1 MKYNLKMKRIGV
13 ILLLLL
19 TFLRVNAQE
28 CPPEWVKYTCGGYF
42 YDIQSDSNNRNLSET
57 DFKNHLLN
65 IARTNLAKQIKVSV
79 QDVAQL
85 NKVSADGRTAI
96 NYASSTTFSTD
107 VDMKLVETKTLYNPA
122 SREGYAIA
130 YIDRDAARNY
140 YKNELALVYN
150 KISNAVVLAD
160 NFVSAGF
167 KSKAHTE
174 LEASL
179 KHFGSVDESLFWMNI
194 FGASQ
199 SELTGW
205 QQRFNAAEQDIKRKL
220 ADLKHATVIYL
231 SCRADIFGKPYPT
244 LQNELKGIL
253 AADGCSFSGSPKN
266 ADWAIVITCTA
277 KEYSNVK
284 VGNTNSYFSYV
295 NAQISI
301 DKVLTSQRIYEDE
314 ISVKGGHTF
323 GYPEAAKAGY
333 KKAKQQIGE
342 IIKENIAQ

>member
-1 MKYNLKMKRIGV
+1 MKRIGA

-28 CPPEWVKYTCGGYF
+28 CPPEWVMYTYGGYF
-42 YDIQSDSNNRNLSET
+42 YDIQSDNNNRNLSET
-57 DFKNHLLN
+57 DFKNYLLN

-122 SREGYAIA
+122 SRVGYAIA
-130 YIDRDAARNY
+130 YVDRDAARNY

-150 KISNAVVLAD
+150 KINNSVVLAD

-167 KSKAHTE
+167 KSKAQAE

-199 SELTGW
+199 SELTEW

-220 ADLKHATVIYL
+220 ADLKHGTVIYL
-231 SCRADIFGKPYPT
+231 SCNANIFGKPYPT

-253 AADGCSFSGSPKN
+253 AADGCSFSSSPEN

-277 KEYSNVK
+277 REYSTVK
-284 VGNTNSYFSYV
+284 IGNTNSYFSYV
-295 NAQISI
+295 NAQVSI
-301 DKVLTSQRIYEDE
+301 DKVHTSQRIYEDE

-323 GYPEAAKAGY
+323 GYPEAARAGCKEL
-333 KKAKQQIGE
+333 KKQIGK
-342 IIKENIAQ
+342 IIKENIAK